1 MLARPGSGVFA
12 TGLTGARR
20 TRYDKPPVDNPARLL
35 SGPAL
40 SAYSFEGSPMK
51 FVRFQTGGQIKYGI
65 IEGENIREIQGDL
78 FGDHTPTG
86 MVYAANTVKLLVPC
100 TPSKLLALGLNYAL
114 HVAEGGTGR
123 KAPERPEIFY
133 KVPSSLCHP
142 GDPILIPPGAGE
154 THYEGELVAVIGKT
168 AKRVSKEAALDYVF
182 GYTCGNDVSARPWQR
197 GDLQWWRGKSCDT
210 FSPLGP
216 WIETDITDPSTLTLE
231 TRLNGQVKQHAGTDQ
246 LLFDV
251 PTCISF
257 ISQHVTLYPGD
268 VIYTGTCEGVGP
280 MDTGDTVEV
289 EISHIG
295 VLRNPVIRET
305 A

>member
-1 MLARPGSGVFA
+1 
-12 TGLTGARR
+12 
-20 TRYDKPPVDNPARLL
+20 
-35 SGPAL
+35 
-40 SAYSFEGSPMK
+40 MK

-65 IEGENIREIQGDL
+65 AEGENIREIRGDL

-86 MVYAANTVKLLVPC
+86 MVYAINTVKLLVPC

-114 HVAEGGTGR
+114 HVAESGTGR
-123 KAPERPEIFY
+123 KPPERPEIFY

-142 GDPILIPPGAGE
+142 GDPIMIPPGAGE
-154 THYEGELVAVIGKT
+154 THYEGELVAVMGKI
-168 AKRVSKEAALDYVF
+168 AKRVPVHAALDYVF

-216 WIETDITDPSTLTLE
+216 WIETDIQDPSKLTLE
-231 TRLNGQVKQHAGTDQ
+231 TRLNGQVKQHSGTDM
-246 LLFDV
+246 LIFDV
-251 PTCISF
+251 PMCISF

-280 MDTGDTVEV
+280 MDTGDMVEV
-289 EISHIG
+289 EISNIG
-295 VLRNPVIRET
+295 VLRNPVMRET
-305 A
+305 E